1 MKSRPSCFLLV
12 PKGCLILEVSEG
24 CMILSLQELGI
35 AWVAGVIYHRPEVE
49 NHFVAERH
57 DIAKPRLRLD
67 SPKRWSI
74 LLDPSKGQLGFPK
87 RRWRLLDLSKGRLDF
102 SKGLYL
108 PKGGLILEVS
118 CQNVSDLAPRLDI
131 PCLSLPEKQ
140 NLLSVISGRCPRRLG
155 IEGVAGVVGRR
166 TVAGVVGRRSGVEF
180 SFTTG

>member
-1 MKSRPSCFLLV
+1 MKFGQTIFVVVKSRPYFLVV

-108 PKGGLILEVS
+108 PKGGLILKVS
-118 CQNVSDLAPRLDI
+118 CQNTSDLAPSVEMLRFSSSKYWNI
-131 PCLSLPEKQ
+131 
-140 NLLSVISGRCPRRLG
+140 LSVPGQS
-155 IEGVAGVVGRR
+155 VACKILILCG
-166 TVAGVVGRRSGVEF
+166 
-180 SFTTG
+180 